1 MKSIFFVL
9 VMCLS
14 FVALNAQQAQ
24 NAQAPQTA
32 QPAEKTFAELKNE
45 GNKAIGAK
53 DYQAALNL
61 YEQALVKL
69 GNQPLADTSMIYN
82 MGYCAFTT
90 KNYEKALKYFDQS
103 SAMGYKKVNSLLYK
117 ADSYKALKK
126 DDENLK
132 TLEEALAIAP
142 DDAKV
147 KSKMAAYYVKSAT
160 SFYSKGSSMITKA
173 NQEITAGK
181 LKTTDP
187 KYIDIDKKAK
197 DEYNKALP
205 LIQKALEYDP
215 ENATAKKLKDA
226 CELALKQ

>member
-14 FVALNAQQAQ
+14 FVALNAQQVQ

-32 QPAEKTFAELKNE
+32 QPAEKSFAELKNE

-53 DYQAALNL
+53 DYKTALSL

-69 GNQPLADTSMIYN
+69 GDQPLADTSMIYN
-82 MGYCAFTT
+82 MGYLAFNL

-103 SAMGYKKVNSLLYK
+103 YSLGYKKVNSLLYK
-117 ADSYKALKK
+117 ADSYKLLKN
-126 DDENLK
+126 DDESLK
-132 TLEEALAIAP
+132 ALEAAYSIDP
-142 DDAKV
+142 NDAKV
-147 KSKMAAYYVKSAT
+147 KSKLAAYYVKSAT

-187 KYIDIDKKAK
+187 KYIDIDKNAK
-197 DEYNKALP
+197 EEYNKALP
-205 LIQKALEYDP
+205 LIDKALEYDP
-215 ENATAKKLKDA
+215 ANATAKKLKSA
-226 CELALKQ
+226 CEMALKQ